1 MQRITVVSGDGH
13 FGGDIEAYRPYIDP
27 AYRDRIDDLA
37 AEEAGNLML
46 AGIQR
51 KSMIVPGVYELGD
64 VSPPDLG
71 GDVAKRLAVQDDQ
84 GIAAE
89 ILLVGSDHTQP
100 FFTVTNKVYPADL
113 RAAGVRAYHRWV
125 ADVIS
130 EGDGRLFPV
139 GYAGELQDM
148 DESIAELNWLAEHGY
163 VSVFL
168 PGYVTDAKRPPIY
181 DRSYDRFWAAVADL
195 GLVINLH
202 VGWGMP
208 QGLISKLFDMAVTP
222 EGKPIETDGFD
233 LEVFGNKLMEMMDA
247 KNDDSPFALDVG
259 PRQGVWQMMLSGVF
273 DRHPT
278 LKLMLCELR
287 ADWLPATLAFLD
299 EQFAKHASHLE
310 LKPSEYFV
318 RNFATTPT
326 SPHRV
331 EVEMRHEIGI
341 DQFCFGA
348 DIPHPESTWPHTRQ
362 WIRHAFAG
370 VPEDEVRK
378 ILGENAIRFYGLDR
392 THLDEVAAK
401 IGPTVEEVYGGIELD
416 QQYLDGWHNRAGYLK
431 PVEKINIEKL
441 TETLEADFA
450 TVSAE

>member
-1 MQRITVVSGDGH
+1 MT
-13 FGGDIEAYRPYIDP
+13 
-27 AYRDRIDDLA
+27 
-37 AEEAGNLML
+37 
-46 AGIQR
+46 
-51 KSMIVPGVYELGD
+51 VPGVYELGD

-100 FFTVTNKVYPADL
+100 FFTVTNKVYPPDL

-168 PGYVTDAKRPPIY
+168 PGYVTDSNRPPIY

-222 EGKPIETDGFD
+222 EGKAVETDGFD
-233 LEVFGNKLMEMMDA
+233 LETFGNKLREMMDA
-247 KNDDSPFALDVG
+247 KNEDSPFALDIG
-259 PRQGVWQMMLSGVF
+259 PRQGVWQMMMSGVF

-287 ADWLPATLAFLD
+287 ADWLPATLGFLD
-299 EQFAKHASHLE
+299 DQFAKHAAHLE

-370 VPEDEVRK
+370 VPENEVRK

-401 IGPTVEEVYGGIELD
+401 IGPTVDEVYGGIEID
-416 QQYLDGWHNRAGYLK
+416 QKYLDGWHNRAGYLK
-431 PVEKINIEKL
+431 PVEQINIEKL
-441 TETLEADFA
+441 TKSLEADFA
-450 TVSAE
+450 TVSAK